1 MKILRNIFRGLTVYS
16 LFAGA
21 VFAQEVNLQAVEW
34 AASSSATLP
43 SLSEGY
49 DGYAVSG
56 DLGSVYN
63 YFYKG
68 SSSEEDAKDLYV
80 DFQNLTS
87 SSGARIYLGE
97 NGVTGS
103 NSYYG
108 NLTAVI
114 SGDIA
119 LQRYTAGAFARSD
132 TYVGNVSTTIN
143 GNVNFSNALTLGG
156 GYSETAGVTLYQEST
171 SLTLNNGTYLSNIAA
186 AGFVKGG
193 ANLSVKNSSSLV
205 INKATINPGGD
216 YFVAGGALSYGS
228 GTASIEGGSSL
239 YLGAGANI
247 KGGDLF
253 GGSFGYGSSTSVTGG
268 TSITIDGATIVPSD
282 PQSGSQIFGGSNSSG
297 VVQGVVSTV
306 DSSKVVVKSGT
317 ISSWI
322 FGGSLSQSNG
332 ATVVTGD
339 SSVEILGGDISGQV
353 FGGSYGWDA
362 DSPTFEATVK
372 GNTSVKISG
381 GTITGY
387 VFGGSRTDSDQYRG
401 GSNANIEGSSSVEI
415 SGSALVN
422 GDVFG
427 GSVVYINYDGSDAS
441 ANIGGATNIV
451 VSGGTVTGNILAGS
465 YVQNELSDKKAQ
477 ASVSSANI
485 TISKGEI
492 GGDIYAGGYG
502 EGSVIEGAS
511 TVKFIGNSSD
521 IKFSGTVY
529 GSGVNSALVQGDT
542 QVAFGDAENS
552 FSGSFAGG
560 IENFDR
566 LIIANENTNVT
577 FEKAFNVEVLSVDSG
592 AQATIADASSF
603 GELNIAFLDG
613 DFGEGSVF
621 AFDLGAIF
629 GDSESLVLSA
639 LEGES
644 KLTLTNSYGETFLAN
659 YANESFEVLQAVPEP
674 STFAAIFGS
683 LALAF
688 AAYRRRK

>member
-1 MKILRNIFRGLTVYS
+1 MNILKNTS
-16 LFAGA
+16 LSLALSSIFAGA
-21 VFAQEVNLQAVEW
+21 AFAQDLNLQPVEW
-34 AASSSATLP
+34 AASSSETLP
-43 SLSEGY
+43 ALSEGF

-56 DLGSVYN
+56 DLGGVYN

-68 SSSEEDAKDLYV
+68 SGSAEDAKDLYV

-97 NGVTGS
+97 NGASGAA
-103 NSYYG
+103 SYYG

-114 SGDIA
+114 SGDIS

-132 TYVGNVSTTIN
+132 TYVGNVSTTID
-143 GNVNFSNALTLGG
+143 GNVDFSSALTLGG

-216 YFVAGGALSYGS
+216 WFVAGGALSYGS
-228 GTASIEGGSSL
+228 GMASIEGGSSL
-239 YLGAGANI
+239 YLGAGVNV

-253 GGSFGYGSSTSVTGG
+253 GGSFGYGSSTSVRGG
-268 TSITIDGATIVPSD
+268 TIITIDGATIVPSN

-306 DSSKVVVKSGT
+306 DNSKVVVKSGT

-332 ATVVTGD
+332 ATVVSGD
-339 SSVEILGGDISGQV
+339 SSVEILGGEITGQV
-353 FGGSYGWDA
+353 FGGSFGWDA

-381 GTITGY
+381 GTVTGY
-387 VFGGSRTDSDQYRG
+387 VFGGSRTDSDQYGG
-401 GSNANIEGSSSVEI
+401 GSNANIGGDSTVEI

-422 GDVFG
+422 GDVVG
-427 GSVVYINYDGSDAS
+427 GSVVYINYDGSDAV
-441 ANIGGATNIV
+441 ANIGGSTNII

-465 YVQNELSDKKAQ
+465 YVQNELADKKAE

-485 TISKGEI
+485 TILKGEI

-502 EGSVIEGAS
+502 EGSVIEGSS
-511 TVKFIGNSSD
+511 TVKFIGNSAD

-529 GSGVNSALVQGDT
+529 GSGVDSAVVKGET
-542 QVAFGDAENS
+542 QLAFGDADNS

-560 IENFDR
+560 IEGFDK
-566 LIIANENTNVT
+566 LIIANENTNVA
-577 FEKAFNVEVLSVDSG
+577 FEKAFNVAVLSVDSRV
-592 AQATIADASSF
+592 QATIAEGSSF

-639 LEGES
+639 IEGES
-644 KLTLTNSYGETFLAN
+644 KLTLTNSDGQTFLAN

-674 STFAAIFGS
+674 AAFALIFAS
-683 LALAF
+683 LALSL

>member
-49 DGYAVSG
+49 NGYAVSG

-68 SSSEEDAKDLYV
+68 SSSAEDAKDLYV

-87 SSGARIYLGE
+87 SSDARIYLGE
-97 NGVTGS
+97 NGATGAA
-103 NSYYG
+103 SYYG

-114 SGDIA
+114 SGDFA
-119 LQRYTAGAFARSD
+119 LQRYTAGAFARSN

-143 GNVNFSNALTLGG
+143 GNVNFSDTLTLGG

-171 SLTLNNGTYLSNIAA
+171 SLTLNNGTYVSNIAA

-216 YFVAGGALSYGS
+216 WFVAGGALSYGS
-228 GTASIEGGSSL
+228 GTATIQGGSSL
-239 YLGAGANI
+239 YLGAGAHIN
-247 KGGDLF
+247 GGDLF
-253 GGSFGYGSSTSVTGG
+253 GGSFGYGSNTSVTGG
-268 TSITIDGATIVPSD
+268 TSITIDGATIAT
-282 PQSGSQIFGGSNSSG
+282 SGSQIFGGSNSSG

-427 GSVVYINYDGSDAS
+427 GSVVYIAGTGSDAS
-441 ANIGGATNIV
+441 ANIAGATNIV

-560 IENFDR
+560 IESFDK

-644 KLTLTNSYGETFLAN
+644 KLTLTNSDGETFLAN

-674 STFAAIFGS
+674 STFAAILGS

>member
-97 NGVTGS
+97 NGVTGAA
-103 NSYYG
+103 SYYG

-114 SGDIA
+114 SGDLA

-143 GNVNFSNALTLGG
+143 GNVDFSDTLTLGG
-156 GYSETAGVTLYQEST
+156 GYSETAGATLYQEST
-171 SLTLNNGTYLSNIAA
+171 SLTLNNGTYISNIAA

-205 INKATINPGGD
+205 INKATINPDGD

-228 GTASIEGGSSL
+228 GTATIQGGSSL
-239 YLGAGANI
+239 YLGAGAHIN
-247 KGGDLF
+247 GGDLF

-268 TSITIDGATIVPSD
+268 TSITIDGATIAA
-282 PQSGSQIFGGSNSSG
+282 SGSQIFGGSNSSG

-427 GSVVYINYDGSDAS
+427 GSVVYIAGTGSDAS
-441 ANIGGATNIV
+441 ANIAGATNIV

-502 EGSVIEGAS
+502 EGSVIAGAS

-560 IENFDR
+560 IEGFDK
-566 LIIANENTNVT
+566 LIIANENTNVA
-577 FEKAFNVEVLSVDSG
+577 FEKAFNVAALRVDSG
-592 AQATIADASSF
+592 AQATIADGSSF

-621 AFDLGAIF
+621 AFDLSAIF

-644 KLTLTNSYGETFLAN
+644 KLTLTNADGETFLAN
-659 YANESFEVLQAVPEP
+659 YANESFEVLQAVPES
-674 STFAAIFGS
+674 STFAAILGS

>member
-1 MKILRNIFRGLTVYS
+1 MNILKNIS
-16 LFAGA
+16 LSLALSSIFAGA
-21 VFAQEVNLQAVEW
+21 AFAQDLNLQPVEW
-34 AASSSATLP
+34 GASSSETLP
-43 SLSEGY
+43 ALSEGF
-49 DGYAVSG
+49 DGYAVFG
-56 DLGSVYN
+56 DLGGVYN

-68 SSSEEDAKDLYV
+68 AGSAQDAKDLYV

-97 NGVTGS
+97 NGVTGAA
-103 NSYYG
+103 SYYG
-108 NLTAVI
+108 DLTAVI

-143 GNVNFSNALTLGG
+143 GNVDFSSALTLGG

-186 AGFVKGG
+186 AGFIKNG
-193 ANLSVKNSSSLV
+193 ASLYVKNSSSLV

-228 GTASIEGGSSL
+228 GTATIEGGSSL
-239 YLGAGANI
+239 YLGAGVDI

-268 TSITIDGATIVPSD
+268 SSITIDGATIVT
-282 PQSGSQIFGGSNSSG
+282 SGSQIFGGSNSSG

-339 SSVEILGGDISGQV
+339 SSVEILGGEITGQV
-353 FGGSYGWDA
+353 FGGSFGWDA
-362 DSPTFEATVK
+362 DSPTFEASVK

-381 GTITGY
+381 GTVTGY

-401 GSNANIEGSSSVEI
+401 GSNANIGGDSTVEI

-422 GDVFG
+422 GDVVG
-427 GSVVYINYDGSDAS
+427 GSVVYIAGTGSDAV
-441 ANIGGATNIV
+441 ANIGGATNII

-465 YVQNELSDKKAQ
+465 YVQNELADKKAE

-502 EGSVIEGAS
+502 EGSVIEGSS
-511 TVKFIGNSSD
+511 TVKFIGNSAD

-542 QVAFGDAENS
+542 QVAFGDVDNS

-560 IENFDR
+560 IEGFDK
-566 LIIANENTNVT
+566 LIIANENTNVA
-577 FEKAFNVEVLSVDSG
+577 FEKAFNVVVLSVDSR
-592 AQATIADASSF
+592 AQASIADGSNF

-639 LEGES
+639 IEGES
-644 KLTLTNSYGETFLAN
+644 KLTLTNSDGQTFLAN

-674 STFAAIFGS
+674 AAFALIFAS
-683 LALAF
+683 LALVL